1 MTEKKRALVTAGA
14 TLVPIDQVR
23 AITNIFKGKTG
34 TEIAKTLLDFGWE
47 VTLVTSNPGLVEAI
61 IDRHLED
68 WEKPLSQVK
77 LKVVPYKTFDD
88 LAKILEE
95 EIKNSHYDLVVHSA
109 AVSDYKVTGVSAMD
123 EQGQLHSVDAS
134 TKISST
140 CPKLYLELSP
150 TPKLIDHFREWGFD
164 GVLVK
169 FKLQVGKSDTELLK
183 IAARSLQESKA
194 TMIVANCLEWANRY
208 AYTIDCQGEI
218 KEVSRPAIGLA
229 IHQCW
234 QDTVGL
240 K

>member
-88 LAKILEE
+88 LAAILEE
-95 EIKNSHYDLVVHSA
+95 EIRGSYYDLVVHSA

-123 EQGQLHSVDAS
+123 ELGQLHSVDAS

-150 TPKLIDHFREWGFD
+150 TPKLIDQFRKWGFE
-164 GVLVK
+164 GLLVK
-169 FKLQVGKSDTELLK
+169 FKLQVGKTDGELLR
-183 IAARSLQESKA
+183 IAKDSLLSSKA
-194 TMIVANCLEWANRY
+194 DLIVANCLEWADRY
-208 AYTIDCQGEI
+208 AYVVDACGDS
-218 KEVSRPAIGLA
+218 KSVSRSAIGVS
-229 IHQCW
+229 IHMYW
-234 QDTVGL
+234 QEH
-240 K
+240 